1 MKAVIK
7 TILQVGTA
15 AAIKKY
21 GTVAVKAAK
30 KELAKRPELK
40 KHFDDLV
47 NPTSAGQKTIKPVAN
62 ESRASRSSLRHGA
75 AGGAAIGAAAG
86 VGGTAAVMSGRE
98 KEATKE
104 DLRANPED
112 YATYSS
118 KTQSAKDFRTAYAA
132 AKKKKAKTFTFE
144 GREYT
149 TK

>member
-21 GTVAVKAAK
+21 GTVAVKEAK

-47 NPTSAGQKTIKPVAN
+47 NPKSAGQKKIKPVAD

-75 AGGAAIGAAAG
+75 AGGGVVGAAAG
-86 VGGTAAVMSGRE
+86 GAGTAAVMNGKERE
-98 KEATKE
+98 STKE
-104 DLRANPED
+104 DSRANPED
-112 YATYSS
+112 YAMYNS
-118 KTQSAKDFRTAYAA
+118 KTQSAKDFRTAYAK
-132 AKKKKAKTFTFE
+132 AKKDKNKTFTFE